1 MTSTAKTGGTEP
13 AKQAQDSALVLATI
27 AKLRAEQTASSAPA
41 REAAL
46 LHEVGVLE
54 EAIGDEQAAAHD
66 QLAAVNAEPEF
77 TEPLERL
84 IAIIERRQSY
94 KNLGKLL
101 ERLSQVALTSN
112 ERSRALIER
121 AFFLADHQDDLA
133 GARALAEE

>member
-1 MTSTAKTGGTEP
+1 MTSTVKTGGPPT
-13 AKQAQDSALVLATI
+13 ATQAQDQALVLGMI
-27 AKLRAEQTASSAPA
+27 AKLRAEQTASGTPA

-46 LHEVGVLE
+46 LHEIGVLE
-54 EAIGDEQAAAHD
+54 EATGDEAAAARD
-66 QLAAVNAEPEF
+66 QLAAVNNEPEF

-84 IAIIERRQSY
+84 IAIIERRQSF

-121 AFFLADHQDDLA
+121 AFFL
-133 GARALAEE
+133 